1 MNCYLHTDAAA
12 VGICKTCNRGICV
25 LCVHEGDLFV
35 ACSDACVKEAT
46 ATQRMTRMA
55 HSMYGIGVE
64 KKRIPIVTITW
75 AGFGI
80 LFMGWAL
87 YLYLSK
93 DVTDWFLIGF
103 GSFAFVIAWMSFR
116 RAKETGLNC

>member
-1 MNCYLHTDAAA
+1 
-12 VGICKTCNRGICV
+12 
-25 LCVHEGDLFV
+25 
-35 ACSDACVKEAT
+35 
-46 ATQRMTRMA
+46 MTRMA